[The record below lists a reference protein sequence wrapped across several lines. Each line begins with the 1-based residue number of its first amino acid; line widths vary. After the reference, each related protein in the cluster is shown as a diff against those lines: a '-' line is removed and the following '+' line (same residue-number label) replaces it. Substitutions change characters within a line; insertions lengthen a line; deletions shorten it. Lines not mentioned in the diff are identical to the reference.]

1 MLKNST
7 NYSSIRV
14 LILTATAHLLK
25 GEVEHEKK
33 DFRNALS
40 CYTDGIGVKCKDDA
54 LNAKLYFEKAHQHH
68 HLGKFTRPFV
78 FRFSLVS

>member
-54 LNAKLYFEKAHQHH
+54 LNAQLYFRRSHSHR

>member
-14 LILTATAHLLK
+14 LILTATAHFLK
-25 GEVEHEKK
+25 GKVEDEKK

-54 LNAKLYFEKAHQHH
+54 LNAQLYFRRSHSHR